1 MPTLFYS
8 RGNPGKMCFC
18 YQMSNIVQ
26 MKMSL
31 AFDFCFIKKHSEVKF
46 FFMFSKG
53 NDLPLFLFL
62 CFFNTMTLQFNFG
75 TGCFTWI
82 SMISPKSR
90 IWFETN
96 IVLLKMSLSL
106 YISVI
111 KKAFRGLSVL
121 DHICLQREKVVHS
134 ILN

>member
-18 YQMSNIVQ
+18 YQMSNIVE

-46 FFMFSKG
+46 FLCSQREMT
-53 NDLPLFLFL
+53 FLYFFFFV
-62 CFFNTMTLQFNFG
+62 FFNTMTLQFNFG